1 MTFASVVSVA
11 TLVVMSASGHRSTA
25 GARDCLLPNAPLA
38 APRDTAAFCA
48 EAFVERN
55 GYTELP
61 GSSDREMIAVE
72 SWDRGR
78 TLTDAVESRRRTL
91 ARGPVIVCESANG
104 FSVVFRA
111 YDPMDAKSGHVV
123 VMGRSYGDM
132 RLLAGFTRTDV
143 VSAGCVHL

>member
-1 MTFASVVSVA
+1 VTLAGSVIA
-11 TLVVMSASGHRSTA
+11 AALVVMTAANHRKSA
-25 GARDCLLPNAPLA
+25 GARDCAPPSAPLA

-91 ARGPVIVCESANG
+91 ARGPVIVCENANG

-111 YDPMDAKSGHVV
+111 YDPMDSKSGHVV
-123 VMGRSYGDM
+123 VMGRSFGDM
-132 RLLAGFTRTDV
+132 RLLAGFTRTDE